1 MFMNRG
7 NTPSVGL
14 FGKLPSHPDFI
25 RLNAGGPLARTMD
38 EWMQEGMSN
47 MRLQVG
53 DGWETMFDRAA
64 PVYFVYRDK
73 DPSTALVGVSRPSY
87 DQTGRRYPFSVFA
100 YADLGRGGNSI
111 YVAPQAFAP
120 FLKAAHRLITTTCA
134 DGIDNARAAQIMN
147 LASAIP
153 QNLAEFESRFS
164 RYVTDLTMESF
175 WLGLYDDFL
184 DRRKYLLMKNLFR
197 ALAPRRGQDYTRFPF
212 SLHLPTAEAM
222 DTAVLQIAVWY
233 QICRST
239 LGNQAL
245 ERSAIFWH
253 ADAQPP
259 ARGCTLYFNSP
270 APKSVINLFAPGW
283 EDSSVLFVDLMG
295 ADNIDTAR
303 DELGAQL
310 AGALDDRTNTIKDF
324 MRAIAA

>member
-1 MFMNRG
+1 M
-7 NTPSVGL
+7 PPVGL

-64 PVYFVYRDK
+64 PIYFVYRDK
-73 DPSTALVGVSRPSY
+73 DPSTALIGVSRASY
-87 DQTGRRYPFSVFA
+87 DRTGRRYPFSVFA
-100 YADLGRGGNSI
+100 YAYLGRNGSGI
-111 YVAPQAFAP
+111 HVAPQAFAP
-120 FLKAAHRLITTTCA
+120 FLKAAYRIMTTNCV
-134 DGIDNARAAQIMN
+134 DGIDNSRAAQIMN

-153 QNLAEFESRFS
+153 QSLTEYESRFD
-164 RYVTDLTMESF
+164 RYLSELTMESF

-197 ALAPRRGQDYTRFPF
+197 TLAPRRGHDHSRFTF

-222 DTAVLQIAVWY
+222 DMVVLQTAVWY

-245 ERSAIFWH
+245 ERSAIFWN
-253 ADAQPP
+253 AESQPP
-259 ARGCTLYFNSP
+259 ARGCTLYFNTP

-283 EDSSVLFVDLMG
+283 EDGSMLFVDLMG
-295 ADNIDTAR
+295 AENIETAR

-310 AGALDDRTNTIKDF
+310 AGALDDRTNTMKDF
-324 MRAIAA
+324 IRAIAA